1 MVFNKYTQF
10 DKLLTFLPNL
20 MWVALQS
27 LRMILS
33 VLGWK
38 MFVLCIICIYWY
50 LLCCLTYEWLRV
62 VLEFGKW

>member
-33 VLGWK
+33 VLG
-38 MFVLCIICIYWY
+38 
-50 LLCCLTYEWLRV
+50 
-62 VLEFGKW
+62 